1 MRPSMERVRRSPEPV
16 IRMVAQ
22 ARNHE
27 QVVAD
32 LHARVVAVTGAVR
45 SILLEV
51 DADRRRLRPTSG
63 SGGEPIA
70 PEPWIELPD
79 SLALAYEVLASGHP
93 RQIAPLM
100 TVLPDLALRL
110 GTPAAI
116 IAPLVSQGRALGLL
130 VLAMP
135 GVVPALGW
143 MDQVAG
149 CADALAL
156 ALTRARVEHELAI
169 RQGIDTAL
177 HDLAEAVGR
186 GGRESA
192 IENCCSGLAR
202 LLKAERVS
210 LWQHDREARRLAV
223 VAASDGSH
231 HRRPAS
237 APTADTDALLVK
249 AMRGTRVELMDVATT
264 PRSAVNA
271 AVPLRGQRRALGVLV
286 LQGLAVPPGDLS
298 RLRGWLGALGSQ
310 MSRVLEGR
318 QLLDDVLQARRTL
331 DHAFD
336 ASRDIVLTLDARRRL
351 VRVND
356 AALARSGRLRSDV
369 VGGPVTA
376 LVGGAF
382 SEWIAGLPDDAAPG
396 AAPPTSELVDEALGG
411 AFVATAMPLP
421 SDGTSPAGWLVVARN
436 VTEERRLASEQ
447 TALRERLGQ
456 SEALSQ
462 LVAGIAHELSNPL
475 QGVLGHIELLRKT
488 TRVPAAVA
496 DPLKRI
502 HRDADRAARI
512 VRNLLLLAGAGRL
525 ALRATSVNVALT
537 RAVGLRAA
545 ACRQARI
552 TVRRQLGTGLPR
564 VLGDALLLQQA
575 FLNILINAEQALAG
589 RPGGRIEIRT
599 ARKNRAVVVEIRD
612 NGPGLDEDIAPR
624 VFEAFFTTRE
634 AGSGL
639 GLALTRRIV
648 REHGGDVTAC
658 NTPGGGACFTMS
670 LPVRPVVK

>member
-1 MRPSMERVRRSPEPV
+1 MRPSMERVWRSPEPV

-32 LHARVVAVTGAVR
+32 LHERVVAVTGAVR

-63 SGGEPIA
+63 SGREPIA

-79 SLALAYEVLASGHP
+79 SLALAYEVMASGHP
-93 RQIAPLM
+93 RQIAPLI

-143 MDQVAG
+143 MDQVEG

-156 ALTRARVEHELAI
+156 ALTRARVEYELAI
-169 RQGIDTAL
+169 RQGIDAVVR
-177 HDLAEAVGR
+177 DLADCL
-186 GGRESA
+186 GGSRHEVA
-192 IENCCSGLAR
+192 LEHCCSGLAR
-202 LLKAERVS
+202 LLRAERVS
-210 LWQHDREARRLAV
+210 LWQHDRGARRLAV

-249 AMRGTRVELMDVATT
+249 AMRGTQVELLEVANS
-264 PRSAVNA
+264 PRAAINA

-286 LQGLAVPPGDLS
+286 LQGLAVQATDPI

-310 MSRVLEGR
+310 VSRILEGR
-318 QLLDDVLQARRTL
+318 QLLDDVLQTRWTL
-331 DHAFD
+331 VHAFD
-336 ASRDIVLTLDARRRL
+336 ASRDIVFTLDARRR
-351 VRVND
+351 VAGVND
-356 AALARSGRLRSDV
+356 AALARSGRLRGDV
-369 VGGPVTA
+369 VGGPVA
-376 LVGGAF
+376 AVAGEVLGA
-382 SEWIAGLPDDAAPG
+382 WIAGLPDDITTD
-396 AAPPTSELVDEALGG
+396 AAPPTIEVDDETLGG
-411 AFVATAMPLP
+411 VFVATAMPLP
-421 SDGTSPAGWLVVARN
+421 SDGKSPAGLLVVARD
-436 VTEERRLASEQ
+436 VTQERRLASEQ

-462 LVAGIAHELSNPL
+462 LVAGIAHELSGPL
-475 QGVLGHIELLRKT
+475 QGVLGHLELVKKT
-488 TRVPAAVA
+488 TRVPAAMV

-502 HRDADRAARI
+502 QRDADRAGRI

-525 ALRATSVNVALT
+525 TLRATSVNVALT
-537 RAVGLRAA
+537 RAIGLRAA
-545 ACRQARI
+545 ACRQAKI

-575 FLNILINAEQALAG
+575 FLNILINAELALAE

-599 ARKNRAVVVEIRD
+599 ARTNGAVVVEIRD
-612 NGPGLDEDIAPR
+612 NGPGLDVDVAPR
-624 VFEAFFTTRE
+624 VFDAFFTTRQS
-634 AGSGL
+634 GSGL

-648 REHGGDVTAC
+648 REHGGEVTAS
-658 NTPGGGACFTMS
+658 NTPGGGACFSLT